1 MLSTVER
8 FDAKEMKRC
17 VGISIPDDGV
27 LELSELFRIK
37 LEKTAALDDRFT
49 INPAATEVEI
59 INDDCEYFKFGI

>member
-1 MLSTVER
+1 MLSTIER

-27 LELSELFRIK
+27 LELSESFRVN
-37 LEKTAALDDRFT
+37 LEKTAGLDDRFT
-49 INPAATEVEI
+49 INPATTEVEI

>member
-1 MLSTVER
+1 MLSTIER
-8 FDAKEMKRC
+8 FDAKEMKCC

-27 LELSELFRIK
+27 LELSESFLVN
-37 LEKTAALDDRFT
+37 LEKTAGLDDRFT

>member
-1 MLSTVER
+1 MLSTIER

-27 LELSELFRIK
+27 LELSESFQVN
-37 LEKTAALDDRFT
+37 LEKTAGLDDRFT
-49 INPAATEVEI
+49 INPATTEVEI